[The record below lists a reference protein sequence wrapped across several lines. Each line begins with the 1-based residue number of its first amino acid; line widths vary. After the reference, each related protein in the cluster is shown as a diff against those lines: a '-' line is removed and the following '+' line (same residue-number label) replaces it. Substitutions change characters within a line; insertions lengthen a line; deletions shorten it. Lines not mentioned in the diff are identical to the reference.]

1 MIGAYVRLAP
11 AELARVLDDPAW
23 GEEHV
28 EALVDAED
36 GRCFDVDKAW
46 DAIGFLVRRADF
58 PVDVVHGGEDVD
70 GADDWDFGP
79 PRLLPPAQVRQA
91 AGAFAAVDVDALVD
105 GLDRAE
111 LAAAEVH
118 PSIWDEP
125 DALEYVREHLA
136 ALSAFLAT
144 AARDGDAV
152 LLRVE

>member
-28 EALVDAED
+28 EALLDAED

-70 GADDWDFGP
+70 GATTGTSA
-79 PRLLPPAQVRQA
+79 R
-91 AGAFAAVDVDALVD
+91 
-105 GLDRAE
+105 RASSR
-111 LAAAEVH
+111 
-118 PSIWDEP
+118 P
-125 DALEYVREHLA
+125 